1 MKINKKENT
10 FIRCKEKSK
19 KSLIRFFVLHIDMKS
34 RENFHPNDIEI
45 KKLKKRLT
53 NSEKDVL
60 QYNSISMMQVFEMT
74 DQLV

>member
-1 MKINKKENT
+1 MKE
-10 FIRCKEKSK
+10 
-19 KSLIRFFVLHIDMKS
+19 

-60 QYNSISMMQVFEMT
+60 QYNIISMMQVFEMT

>member
-1 MKINKKENT
+1 M
-10 FIRCKEKSK
+10 
-19 KSLIRFFVLHIDMKS
+19 IRFFVLHIDMKS